1 MKTRIIL
8 DMPFDEYA
16 AYPAWNA
23 SKLKALAHSFLA
35 YSCYC
40 SSELSGKTTPAMEF
54 GKAVHAK
61 MLEGIEPTGKSAP
74 EVIKAC
80 TMLGRNGEAARL
92 FTGNVDT
99 ELTIIWED
107 KVWGEC
113 KARLDAYNH
122 DLNAIVDLKVMAAD
136 NHDPLKFGYSAVK
149 FGYDLQAAWY
159 KRAIIAAGWK
169 CDKFL
174 FVVLEKGWYDSSVLN
189 APDGMILAGE
199 DEISFAR
206 INLEQGGKDKNSFG
220 GRFPG
225 VYDVEHKLFVP
236 QFR

>member
-1 MKTRIIL
+1 MEPKIIK

-35 YSCYC
+35 YSCYT
-40 SSELSGKTTPAMEF
+40 SSEHSGKTTPAMAF
-54 GKAVHAK
+54 GHAVHAK
-61 MLEGIEPTGKSAP
+61 VLEGIEPSGKNAA
-74 EVIKAC
+74 EVDKAC
-80 TMLGRNGEAARL
+80 TMLMKNREVKKLFSGR
-92 FTGNVDT
+92 VDT
-99 ELTIIWED
+99 ELTIIWHD
-107 KVWGEC
+107 DVWGEC
-113 KARLDAYNH
+113 KARFDAFGH
-122 DLNAIVDLKVMAAD
+122 DLNAIIDLKVMAAD

-159 KRAIIAAGWK
+159 KRAAIAAGLK

-206 INLEQGGKDKNSFG
+206 INLEQAEKANGFG

-225 VYDVEHKLFVP
+225 VYDVEHKLYGP